1 MKRFIYILALVG
13 FLIFPTSSSFAG
25 SQSGKSIKIAFGNW
39 PPFLDPA
46 EPQKGVYSQ
55 LIKDAFETQGYTV
68 EIQFHEWDKAM
79 ELVKSGDIEL
89 SGLWLKTPE
98 REMIF
103 HYSSPIL
110 NETHVFF
117 HNRKTKFEWNRI
129 EDLKGRNLIGL
140 KGFNY
145 GSKLDY
151 MIREKQVSIELVEND
166 QEAFTRLL
174 KNPELICPQELNVG
188 LNILK
193 KKFSIE
199 DADKIAYIPKT
210 FNIATSYL
218 ICAKKVVL
226 CSKYILDFNRGLKE
240 TLGKQMGKNLL
251 STLKSLPGDD

>member
-1 MKRFIYILALVG
+1 MNKFIYIFFLLAI
-13 FLIFPTSSSFAG
+13 LIHPISDSFAKEAG
-25 SQSGKSIKIAFGNW
+25 GKSIKITFGNW
-39 PPFLDPA
+39 PPYLDPT

-55 LIKDAFETQGYTV
+55 LIKDAFENQGYSV
-68 EIQFHEWDKAM
+68 EIHFNEWDKAM
-79 ELVKSGDIEL
+79 DLVRSGEVDL

-117 HNRKTKFEWNRI
+117 HNKKNKFDWNKI
-129 EDLKGRNLIGL
+129 EDLKGRKLISL

-145 GSKLDY
+145 GAKLDY
-151 MIREKQVSIELVEND
+151 MIREKQVTVELVEND
-166 QEAFTRLL
+166 QEAFARLL
-174 KNPELICPQELNVG
+174 KHPELVYPQELNVG

-199 DADKIAYIPKT
+199 DADQIAYIPKT

-218 ICAKKVVL
+218 ICAKKVAL

-240 TLGKQMGKNLL
+240 TLGKQTGKSLL
-251 STLKSLPGDD
+251 STLKSLPGDE